1 MKVTQV
7 SLVPSEQATA
17 AGRPALTPELLAAS
31 GARYSRNNEG
41 LDAILAK
48 IDPGSMDRSVDAI
61 FRLIDYGHQSIA
73 DMVPVAIFI
82 DDISIWLAY
91 HVWSLCPTAGGQES
105 STRYIKLDPE
115 AMIAPER
122 LGIPAA
128 RQPEWRAQMREAFD
142 AYSQALDLWQAIGEQ
157 QPELTAIPSELLAD
171 SSEKARKTVDRMQR
185 NYRFDR
191 ARYYIPVAASTNMM
205 LVMSARGWT
214 RLCQH
219 LCSHPLPEARAL
231 GDALRG
237 ELALSAPRLIKHAGR
252 SEGIATGIA
261 SEFNRLCRQAAAGG
275 VPPALHPDGTGAACP
290 PDVELDVQPPPDWT
304 DGCFA
309 DDLRTHD
316 NRYGWIGS
324 QLQRT
329 VVRCNWRAIAMAEIR
344 DMNRHR
350 TGSKHCPLL
359 PVGFYAATEQLPS
372 TEDGNTAR
380 LTGQVRQLTAIGRRI
395 SAQAVELL
403 ATGDPTA
410 IYTTLLGT
418 QFPFERVT
426 PADKFIYEA
435 ELRTGLGAHF
445 RYARH
450 YKDALNLWYRRYPET
465 RGLILE
471 GNAEPE

>member
-1 MKVTQV
+1 MKITQV
-7 SLVPSEQATA
+7 SLIPAEQATA

-41 LDAILAK
+41 LEAILAK
-48 IDPGSMDRSVDAI
+48 IDPDNMDRSVDTI

-115 AMIAPER
+115 AVISPER
-122 LGIPAA
+122 LGIPVS
-128 RQPEWRAQMREAFD
+128 RQSEWQAQMREAFD
-142 AYSQALDLWQAIGEQ
+142 AYGQALDLWQAIGDQ
-157 QPELTAIPSELLAD
+157 CPELTAVHGELLAD
-171 SSEKARKTVDRMQR
+171 SSDKARKTVDRMLR

-191 ARYYIPVAASTNMM
+191 ARYYIPAAASTNMM

-219 LCSHPLPEARAL
+219 LCSHLLPEARTL

-237 ELALSAPRLIKHAGR
+237 ELALSAPRLLKHACR
-252 SEGIATGIA
+252 SEGIASGIA
-261 SEFNRLCRQAAAGG
+261 AEFDRLYRHAAACGL
-275 VPPALHPDGTGAACP
+275 PPPLRPDNPSTACP
-290 PDVELDVQPPPDWT
+290 ADVALEVHLPPDWEE
-304 DGCFA
+304 GRFA
-309 DDLRTHD
+309 GDLQAHD

-329 VVRCNWRAIAMAEIR
+329 MVRCNWRAIAMAEIR

-350 TGSKHCPLL
+350 TGSKYCPLMPL
-359 PVGFYAATEQLPS
+359 GFYAAIEQLPKLA
-372 TEDGNTAR
+372 DGPVDKLAGNIRALTTTGRR
-380 LTGQVRQLTAIGRRI
+380 LTT
-395 SAQAVELL
+395 QALELL
-403 ATGDPTA
+403 AGGDPTA

-418 QFPFERVT
+418 QFAFERLT
-426 PADKFIYEA
+426 HADKFIYEA

-450 YKDALNLWYRRYPET
+450 YKDALNQWYERHPET

>member
-1 MKVTQV
+1 MNVTQV
-7 SLVPSEQATA
+7 SLIPAEQATA

-41 LDAILAK
+41 LGAILAK
-48 IDPGSMDRSVDAI
+48 IDPEHMDRSVDNI
-61 FRLIDYGHQSIA
+61 FRLMDYGHQSIA

-115 AMIAPER
+115 AVIAPER
-122 LGIPAA
+122 LGIPVS
-128 RQPEWRAQMREAFD
+128 RQCEWRAQMREAFD
-142 AYSQALDLWQAIGEQ
+142 TYRQALEYWEVISGHCPEQ
-157 QPELTAIPSELLAD
+157 TAIPPEMLAD
-171 SSEKARKTVDRMQR
+171 TSDKGRKAVDRMKR

-191 ARYYIPVAASTNMM
+191 ARYYIPAAASTNMM

-219 LCSHPLPEARAL
+219 LCSHLLPEARAL

-237 ELALSAPRLIKHAGR
+237 ELALSAPRLLKHACR
-252 SEGIATGIA
+252 RDGIAAGIQA
-261 SEFNRLCRQAAAGG
+261 EFNRLYRRAADHGL
-275 VPPALHPDGTGAACP
+275 PPALRPESPNADCP
-290 PDVELDVQPPPDWT
+290 ADVELDVYPPPDWT
-304 DGCFA
+304 EGRFA
-309 DDLRTHD
+309 DDLRAHD
-316 NRYGWIGS
+316 NRYGWTGS

-329 VVRCNWRAIAMAEIR
+329 AVRCAWRAIAMAEIR
-344 DMNRHR
+344 DLNRHR
-350 TGSKHCPLL
+350 TGSKYCPLL
-359 PVGFYAATEQLPS
+359 PVGFYAATEQLPAEAGACA
-372 TEDGNTAR
+372 TQAD
-380 LTGQVRQLTAIGRRI
+380 QVRQLTATGRRLTV
-395 SAQAVELL
+395 QAFELL
-403 ATGDPTA
+403 ADGDPTA

-418 QFPFERVT
+418 QFAFERVT
-426 PADKFIYEA
+426 NADKFIYEA

-450 YKDALNLWYRRYPET
+450 YKDALALWYARYPET

>member
-7 SLVPSEQATA
+7 SLVPSEQANA

-41 LDAILAK
+41 LEAILAK
-48 IDPGSMDRSVDAI
+48 IDPGNMDRSVDAI

-115 AMIAPER
+115 AVIAPDR
-122 LGIPAA
+122 LGIPTE

-142 AYSQALDLWQAIGEQ
+142 AYFQALDLWQSIGEQ
-157 QPELTAIPSELLAD
+157 CPELTAIPGELLAD
-171 SSEKARKTVDRMQR
+171 SSDKARKTVDRMQR

-191 ARYYIPVAASTNMM
+191 ARYYIPAAAATNMM
-205 LVMSARGWT
+205 MVMSARGWT

-219 LCSHPLPEARAL
+219 LCSHLLLEAREL

-237 ELALSAPRLIKHAGR
+237 ELALSAPRLIKHACHN
-252 SEGIATGIA
+252 EGVATGIA
-261 SEFNRLCRQAAAGG
+261 AEFNRLYRHAAACGL
-275 VPPALHPDGTGAACP
+275 PASLRPDNPSSACP
-290 PDVELDVQPPPDWT
+290 ADVALEVHLPPDWEE
-304 DGCFA
+304 GRFA
-309 DDLRTHD
+309 GDLQAHD

-329 VVRCNWRAIAMAEIR
+329 MVRCNWRAIAMAEIR

-350 TGSKHCPLL
+350 TGRKYCPLM
-359 PVGFYAATEQLPS
+359 PVGFYAATEQLPRMA
-372 TEDGNTAR
+372 DGPVNSLAGKVRTLTTTGQR
-380 LTGQVRQLTAIGRRI
+380 LTGQAL
-395 SAQAVELL
+395 ELL
-403 ATGDPTA
+403 ADGDPTA

-418 QFPFERVT
+418 QFAFERVT
-426 PADKFIYEA
+426 QADKFIYEA

-450 YKDALNLWYRRYPET
+450 YKDALNLWYERYPET

>member
-1 MKVTQV
+1 MKITQV
-7 SLVPSEQATA
+7 SLLPTEQAAA

-41 LDAILAK
+41 LEAILAK
-48 IDPGSMDRSVDAI
+48 IDPTNMDRSVDTI

-105 STRYIKLDPE
+105 STRYIKLDPD
-115 AMIAPER
+115 AVIAPDR
-122 LGIPAA
+122 LGIPPE
-128 RQPEWRAQMREAFD
+128 RQAEWQAQMRAAFD
-142 AYSQALDLWQAIGEQ
+142 AYGKALAFWQAIGEHC
-157 QPELTAIPSELLAD
+157 PGLTAIPDPLLANESD
-171 SSEKARKTVDRMQR
+171 KVRKTVDRMKR

-191 ARYYIPVAASTNMM
+191 ARYYIPAAAATNMM

-219 LCSHPLPEARAL
+219 LCSHLLPEARAL
-231 GDALRG
+231 GDALRD
-237 ELALSAPRLIKHAGR
+237 ELGLSAPRLLKHACR
-252 SEGIATGIA
+252 CDGIAAGIKA
-261 SEFNRLCRQAAAGG
+261 EFDALSRQAAQGG
-275 VPPALHPDGTGAACP
+275 LPATLLTDGVNAACAPDVTLEVHTP
-290 PDVELDVQPPPDWT
+290 PDLRT
-304 DGCFA
+304 GRFA
-309 DDLRTHD
+309 ENLRTHD

-329 VVRCNWRAIAMAEIR
+329 AVRCAWRAIAMAEIR

-350 TGSKHCPLL
+350 TGNKYCPLA
-359 PVGFYAATEQLPS
+359 PVGFYAASEQLPP
-372 TEDGNTAR
+372 DA
-380 LTGQVRQLTAIGRRI
+380 TGAVAGLAEEIRQLTTTGRHL
-395 SAQAVELL
+395 SAQAFELL
-403 ATGDPTA
+403 AAGDPTA

-418 QFPFERVT
+418 QFAFERVLQ
-426 PADKFIYEA
+426 ADKFVYEA

-450 YKDALNLWYRRYPET
+450 YKDALRLWYERYPET

-471 GNAEPE
+471 GDAEPE

>member
-1 MKVTQV
+1 MNVTQV
-7 SLVPSEQATA
+7 SLLPTEQARA

-48 IDPGSMDRSVDAI
+48 IDPGNMDRSVDTI

-82 DDISIWLAY
+82 DGISIWLAY
-91 HVWSLCPTAGGQES
+91 HVWSLCPVAGGQES
-105 STRYIKLDPE
+105 STRYIRLEPE
-115 AMIAPER
+115 SVIQPEH
-122 LGIPAA
+122 LGIPVSRAA
-128 RQPEWRAQMREAFD
+128 EWQAQMRESFD
-142 AYSQALDLWQAIGEQ
+142 AYRQALDLWERIGERC
-157 QPELTAIPSELLAD
+157 PELTSIPAALLAD
-171 SSEKARKTVDRMQR
+171 GGEQARKTVDRMKR

-191 ARYYIPVAASTNMM
+191 ARYYLPVAAATNIM

-219 LCSHPLPEARAL
+219 LCSHPLPEAQML
-231 GDALRG
+231 GERLRD
-237 ELALSAPRLIKHAGR
+237 ELALSAPRLLKHAVR
-252 SEGIATGIA
+252 REGMVAGIQA
-261 SEFNRLCRQAAAGG
+261 EFDRIRDAAAASGL
-275 VPPALHPDGTGAACP
+275 PPALRAEAEDPACP
-290 PDVELDVQPPPDWT
+290 PDVTLDVHVPPGKGAGD
-304 DGCFA
+304 FA
-309 DDLRTHD
+309 DDLKWHD

-329 VVRCNWRAIAMAEIR
+329 VVRCCWSAVSMAEIR

-350 TGSKHCPLL
+350 TGSKHCPLI
-359 PVGFYAATEQLPS
+359 PVGFYSAAEQIPCNPPEPVSQAASLR
-372 TEDGNTAR
+372 GLAA
-380 LTGQVRQLTAIGRRI
+380 VGRRL
-395 SAQAVELL
+395 SAQAFEL
-403 ATGDPTA
+403 AAAGDPTA
-410 IYTTLLGT
+410 VYTTLLGT
-418 QFPFERVT
+418 QFAFERVM

-450 YKDALNLWYRRYPET
+450 YKDALACWYDRYPET